1 MYRCRTNTTC
11 QKNHTTVLWARIYPP
26 ELCPLCWENCHTV
39 KKLKSSSG
47 WVWAP
52 GSSRTRSLNQ
62 VFSLSAPRILMWLN
76 RAHIYSFFFRIM
88 INIPRYLGTSE
99 LIWQGHRTGGGWS
112 PVCVGTV
119 VPLWYSLQSCSW
131 IACFL
136 LYPLIH
142 ISYVS
147 YVTVKLC

>member
-1 MYRCRTNTTC
+1 MYRCWTNTTS
-11 QKNHTTVLWARIYPP
+11 QKNHTTVLWARITTRTMSFVRG
-26 ELCPLCWENCHTV
+26 NCHTV
-39 KKLKSSSG
+39 KKLKSSSRG
-47 WVWAP
+47 AWAP
-52 GSSRTRSLNQ
+52 GSSRSRSLNQ